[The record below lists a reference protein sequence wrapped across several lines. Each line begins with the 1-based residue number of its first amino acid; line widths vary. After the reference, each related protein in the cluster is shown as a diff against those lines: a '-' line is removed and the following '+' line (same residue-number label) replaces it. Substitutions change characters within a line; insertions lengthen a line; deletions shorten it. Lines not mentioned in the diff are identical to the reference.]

1 MTRVR
6 KSAPGWRIHPGEI
19 LREEFLK
26 PMKITPY
33 RLAKALRVSPPTV
46 NDIVLKR
53 RGITPEMATRLAR
66 LLGTSEQFWLNL
78 QGAFDVSRIREQKA
92 DELRR
97 IRPLR
102 HVVA

>member
-6 KSAPGWRIHPGEI
+6 KSAAAWRIHPGEI
-19 LREEFLK
+19 LREDFLK
-26 PMKITPY
+26 PMKITPH

-66 LLGTSEQFWLNL
+66 VFGTFEQFWLNL
-78 QGAFDVSRIREQKA
+78 QGAYDVSRITEEKA

-97 IRPLR
+97 IKPLC